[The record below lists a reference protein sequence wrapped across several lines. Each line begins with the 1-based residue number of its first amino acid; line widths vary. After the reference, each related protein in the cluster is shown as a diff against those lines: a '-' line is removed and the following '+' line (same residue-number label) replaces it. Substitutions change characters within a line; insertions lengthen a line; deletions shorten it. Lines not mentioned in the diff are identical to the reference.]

1 MTRVVAVA
9 NQKGGVGK
17 TTTAVNI
24 AAALASPTSRVLVV
38 DLDPQGNASTAMGFD
53 KDTEAAG
60 MYEVMTGEAELADV
74 IVACPDIPGLD
85 CAPAT
90 VDLAGAEIEM
100 VARDRREFVL
110 REALEDLEEDYA
122 YIFIDCPPSMGLL
135 TLNALVGARE
145 VLLPIQCE
153 YYALEGLSQLLKTV
167 DMVTSH
173 LNPDLSVGAIILTM
187 YDGRTRLAG
196 QVAEEVRTHFGARV
210 LDTIIPRSVRLSEA
224 PSHGQT
230 VLTYDPTSAGA
241 VAYREAAE
249 QFALAGH

>member
-122 YIFIDCPPSMGLL
+122 YIFIDCPPSLGLL
-135 TLNALVGARE
+135 TLNALVAARE
-145 VLLPIQCE
+145 LLRDEARAHPASPSSFSWRSRASHSAPDI
-153 YYALEGLSQLLKTV
+153 SFSRDTV
-167 DMVTSH
+167 
-173 LNPDLSVGAIILTM
+173 
-187 YDGRTRLAG
+187 
-196 QVAEEVRTHFGARV
+196 
-210 LDTIIPRSVRLSEA
+210 RSNSNA
-224 PSHGQT
+224 PSPCG
-230 VLTYDPTSAGA
+230 
-241 VAYREAAE
+241 
-249 QFALAGH
+249 